1 MRQFSANQLGDDALG
16 GLAASGTVGILGL
29 IERGL
34 PPAPRAVTRVLV
46 EVTPQSLVNAVGVT
60 ANNLD
65 GGSR

>member
-1 MRQFSANQLGDDALG
+1 MRQFSANPLGADALG

-34 PPAPRAVTRVLV
+34 PPAPRAVTRVLD
-46 EVTPQSLVNAVGVT
+46 EVTPRSLVDAVGVT
-60 ANNLD
+60 ATNLE